1 VTTSGD
7 NTRAQL
13 GAWVQEEECD
23 MSAAAVLGMVLIIGF
38 VGVALVAAIVW
49 RKRMQESMPYGG
61 WRQSAQDD
69 AAPSS
74 EWNKDARAAARLTA
88 NVKEICS

>member
-1 VTTSGD
+1 
-7 NTRAQL
+7 
-13 GAWVQEEECD
+13 
-23 MSAAAVLGMVLIIGF
+23 MSAATVLGIVLMIGF
-38 VGVALVAAIVW
+38 VGVALVAFITW

-88 NVKEICS
+88 NVKEVCS